1 MKHYFPRIPRLPL
14 ALMLITSLPFF
25 YGAAMALGLPAWDLL
40 ADTVPNWS
48 HGPDLMTDYGRL
60 LLALMSGVYLA
71 FATLAR
77 ARLAPVAYLPA
88 LAPALWGYVRTTD
101 LTSLLYGLLA
111 LLLLDAFYWQLKLSP
126 RWWLGAR
133 CLITALSA
141 LSILAAL
148 A

>member
-1 MKHYFPRIPRLPL
+1 MRHIFPRIPRLPL
-14 ALMLITSLPFF
+14 ALMLIASLPFF

-48 HGPDLMTDYGRL
+48 HGPDLMKDYGRL

-88 LAPALWGYVRTTD
+88 LLPALWAFVWLTD

-133 CLITALSA
+133 CLITGLSA
-141 LSILAAL
+141 LSIVTAL